1 MPRYFFNVTGMQ
13 DTDDGGEELPD
24 AKSAR
29 AHTLKAARELLSEA
43 ALVGWDCTDWTMVA
57 TDEAGRTV
65 LTLRLGDTLTK
76 HSVATLRPRSAPG
89 LFPRLVSG
97 TDALGRRCIG
107 AR

>member
-1 MPRYFFNVTGMQ
+1 MSRYFFNVVGMQ

-43 ALVGWDCTDWTMVA
+43 ALVGWDCADWTMVA
-57 TDEAGRTV
+57 TDEAGRTL

-76 HSVATLRPRSAPG
+76 HSVAELQPPRCPYVFHGSSAE
-89 LFPRLVSG
+89 LTS
-97 TDALGRRCIG
+97 
-107 AR
+107 

>member
-1 MPRYFFNVTGMQ
+1 MSRYFFNVVGMQ

-43 ALVGWDCTDWTMVA
+43 ALVGWDCADWTMVA
-57 TDEAGRTV
+57 TDEAGKTV

-76 HSVATLRPRSAPG
+76 HSVAELERPAVS
-89 LFPRLVSG
+89 LCFPRLVGGPDYPASC
-97 TDALGRRCIG
+97 RP
-107 AR
+107 

>member
-1 MPRYFFNVTGMQ
+1 MSLYFFNVVGMQ

-43 ALVGWDCTDWTMVA
+43 ALVGWDCADWTMVA

-76 HSVATLRPRSAPG
+76 HSVAALQCPVVS
-89 LFPRLVSG
+89 LCLPRLVGG
-97 TDALGRRCIG
+97 TDFLASCRP
-107 AR
+107 